1 MSRPLLPSRSD
12 LPLHTSEEPGLLHR
26 VEHRSWRSQRL
37 TREVAPS
44 RRERNLP
51 AILLVLLLGALLF
64 VLFLGAGQ
72 GRAQAITA
80 FQSAADQQASPLSG
94 PAEDGEALF
103 QSTCVAC
110 HSVGGGDGVG
120 PDLQDVTVRRDR
132 DWLTRWLSD
141 PPKMLSDGDP
151 IATEMLGKFNNVAMP
166 NFGLS
171 EQQVSSLIAFFEAQ
185 DGGAGP
191 QQAAPA
197 TTQASGEGDAAAG
210 KNLFTGVTR
219 LSNGG
224 PSCRACHSSGGIGG
238 LGGGKLGP
246 DLTGAYAKLGDAL
259 IQWPSTIQPMQP
271 IYSSKP
277 LTPDEQA
284 KLLAFFRST
293 DVTTRSTEVIGQL
306 IALAVGGVVVIGVV
320 AQLIWRRRLSKVRE
334 PMVSRQRAGD

>member
-1 MSRPLLPSRSD
+1 MTLRTTTSRP
-12 LPLHTSEEPGLLHR
+12 G
-26 VEHRSWRSQRL
+26 
-37 TREVAPS
+37 
-44 RRERNLP
+44 RNLR
-51 AILLVLLLGALLF
+51 ATLLMLLLGVLLF
-64 VLFLGAGQ
+64 VLFLAFGQ
-72 GRAQAITA
+72 GRAQAVPA
-80 FQSAADQQASPLSG
+80 PQSAQHQAALPQSS

-103 QSTCVAC
+103 QTTCVAC

-120 PDLQDVTVRRDR
+120 PDLQGVTLRRDS

-141 PPKMLSDGDP
+141 PPKMLADGDP
-151 IATEMLGKFNNVAMP
+151 IATEMLGKFNNLAMP
-166 NFGLS
+166 NFSLS
-171 EQQVSSLIAFFEAQ
+171 EAQISSLIAFFEAQ
-185 DGGAGP
+185 DGGAAP

-259 IQWPSTIQPMQP
+259 IQWPATSQTMRP
-271 IYSSKP
+271 IFTSKP
-277 LTPDEQA
+277 LTAGEQA
-284 KLLAFFRST
+284 DLLAFFRST
-293 DVTTRSTEVIGQL
+293 DVTTRSTEVIWQL
-306 IALAVGGVVVIGVV
+306 IALAVGGVVVI
-320 AQLIWRRRLSKVRE
+320 AALMQLIWHRRLTKVRE